1 MIYKIELSKRSY
13 KYLEKLD
20 KHSKK
25 RISDHLL
32 LLTENPRNPK
42 LDIKKFQGESSMYRL
57 RVGNYRI
64 LYTIE
69 DNVLIINVIKIGTR
83 GDVYNVL

>member
-20 KHSKK
+20 KKSKQ
-25 RISDHLL
+25 RISNYLL
-32 LLTENPRNPK
+32 LLTENPRNPE
-42 LDIKKFQGESSMYRL
+42 LDIKKIQGESSMYRL
-57 RVGNYRI
+57 RVGSIRI

-69 DNVLIINVIKIGTR
+69 DMILIISIIKIGPR
-83 GDVYNVL
+83 GDVYNDL